1 MGIVTILIICAVV
14 FGICYLVDKGFTKL
28 FRSQA
33 QHFSGK
39 AVRLSKRYGSIGLLI
54 AVLGLIAVFMGIP
67 EDWVLMVGGALV
79 LLMGIGLVVY
89 YMSYGVFYDENS
101 FLFMSLGKKNKTYY
115 YYAIRAQQ
123 LYNNQGHLLI
133 ELQMKDGNVIQ
144 LQSTMSGCYEFMD
157 HAFAAW
163 LKQTGRRVEDCPY
176 YDPANS
182 CWFPPAMEE
191 K

>member
-28 FRSQA
+28 FRSQT

-79 LLMGIGLVVY
+79 LLMGIAGW
-89 YMSYGVFYDENS
+89 
-101 FLFMSLGKKNKTYY
+101 
-115 YYAIRAQQ
+115 
-123 LYNNQGHLLI
+123 
-133 ELQMKDGNVIQ
+133 
-144 LQSTMSGCYEFMD
+144 MD
-157 HAFAAW
+157 TH
-163 LKQTGRRVEDCPY
+163 G
-176 YDPANS
+176 
-182 CWFPPAMEE
+182 M
-191 K
+191 